1 MTIHHNSNWDGEWVA
16 RATNVWNV
24 EALLEVNCP
33 KGAMQNVEQC
43 FLARQLISVVQALLV
58 WSGGWPAVGVS
69 FRGRLRGLYSS
80 HTKRH
85 MQRAHLR
92 H

>member
-33 KGAMQNVEQC
+33 KGAMQMSSSAFWRDN
-43 FLARQLISVVQALLV
+43 
-58 WSGGWPAVGVS
+58 S
-69 FRGRLRGLYSS
+69 FR
-80 HTKRH
+80 
-85 MQRAHLR
+85 
-92 H
+92 